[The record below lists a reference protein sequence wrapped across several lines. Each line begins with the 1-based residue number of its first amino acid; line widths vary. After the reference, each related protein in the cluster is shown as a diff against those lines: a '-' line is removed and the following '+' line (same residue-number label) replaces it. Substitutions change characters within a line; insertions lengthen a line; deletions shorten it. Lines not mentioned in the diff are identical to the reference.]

1 MSTSTNNE
9 HQIIRADGVPVAVVV
24 PYDDYLRM
32 TAKDDESVTL
42 PNEVVG
48 LILAGKSAVRA
59 WREYLGLTQAA
70 VAERMG
76 ITQSAY
82 AQMEASGANPRP
94 STLRRIADA
103 MGIEWEQLD

>member
-1 MSTSTNNE
+1 MSTSTSSE
-9 HQIIRADGVPVAVVV
+9 HQVIRADGVPVAVVV

-32 TAKDDESVTL
+32 TAKGDEHVTL

-48 LILAGKSAVRA
+48 LILAGKSTVRA
-59 WREYLGLTQAA
+59 WREHLGLTQSV

-76 ITQSAY
+76 ISQSAY
-82 AQMEASGANPRP
+82 AQMEAPDARPRP

-103 MGIEWEQLD
+103 MGIEWEQME